1 MSDRGCFANQVSL
14 IRCFKGQSNE
24 SNEKGGCAIE
34 LFIQ

>member
-14 IRCFKGQSNE
+14 KRCFKGQSNE
-24 SNEKGGCAIE
+24 SNEKGECAIE